1 MNQCIFPVVIYF
13 GEIPIW
19 YPTAHLYILF
29 QLSLS
34 VILPLSKQ
42 EFKTSV
48 SNEGSYLH
56 KTRIMLE
63 MKKKE
68 YVSGR

>member
-1 MNQCIFPVVIYF
+1 MVPNCPLIYLVSAISLCYF
-13 GEIPIW
+13 
-19 YPTAHLYILF
+19 TLKHL
-29 QLSLS
+29 
-34 VILPLSKQ
+34 Q

-48 SNEGSYLH
+48 SNEGGSLH